1 MFKMSC
7 EFHNDVDVVWENLK
21 CVQACVDL
29 LHKEYSA
36 QIKEKPGLPVF
47 IKLMDVEKRI
57 EQAVSSMKR
66 LRWEEEKRMFG
77 PLAGRKDMF

>member
-7 EFHNDVDVVWENLK
+7 IFHDDVNVVWDNLNY
-21 CVQACVDL
+21 VQANIDL

-47 IKLMDVEKRI
+47 LRLMNVEKLI
-57 EQAVSSMKR
+57 NQAVSEMKY
-66 LRWEEEKRMFG
+66 LRWEEEQRVFG
-77 PLAGRKDMF
+77 PLANRKDMF